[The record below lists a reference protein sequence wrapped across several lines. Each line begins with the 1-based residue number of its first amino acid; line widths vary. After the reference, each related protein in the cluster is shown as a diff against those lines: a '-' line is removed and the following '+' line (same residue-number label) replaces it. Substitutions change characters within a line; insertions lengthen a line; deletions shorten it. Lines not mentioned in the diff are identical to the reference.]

1 MVATSQQSGH
11 DIVPSD
17 RLLFPRTGQKLVV
30 GGQSGVGEFVVH
42 LYRPHSPTLTRPL
55 HQTVT
60 AAHPHPIPPPPSPL
74 VTPRFS
80 IL

>member
-42 LYRPHSPTLTRPL
+42 LYRPHSPT
-55 HQTVT
+55 
-60 AAHPHPIPPPPSPL
+60 
-74 VTPRFS
+74 
-80 IL
+80 